1 MYICMYACLYLSHN
15 SITLLDMSNKLL
27 ERPNHIYLQRK
38 IIYVY
43 YLKIKQVAT
52 FLIQISKIIKFIKI

>member
-1 MYICMYACLYLSHN
+1 MYIFIYICMYACMYLSHN
-15 SITLLDMSNKLL
+15 STTLLDMSNKLL
-27 ERPNHIYLQRK
+27 ERPNHIHLQRK

-52 FLIQISKIIKFIKI
+52 FLI